1 MNRQSLRSSL
11 GGARLIGLVALVVL
25 LVLMVLN
32 TKFLTPEE
40 VKALQ
45 PKQFDPAAE
54 AATLFASAE
63 ESIPGSATPLAD
75 IVTAVQ
81 DDPAAAAEE
90 FSAVSAAE
98 GSYAFL
104 ATAEG
109 TVTEATAN
117 SLRLEVEGVPSE
129 TPVIVP
135 LKTAV
140 NGTAVRDAMGFKF
153 ADAPG
158 QTEYQYVGDELK
170 KLMQA
175 KVAQVSAD
183 AESLKGKKVTVNG
196 VVPLVVSG
204 GPPPAAKPVNLQPVS
219 IEVGS

>member
-1 MNRQSLRSSL
+1 MNRQSARSSL
-11 GGARLIGLVALVVL
+11 TPVRLAGVAAVIVV

-32 TKFLTPEE
+32 TKFLTPQE

-54 AATLFASAE
+54 AATLFARAEKEVPSSA
-63 ESIPGSATPLAD
+63 APLAD
-75 IVTAVQ
+75 VVTAIQ
-81 DDPAAAAEE
+81 ADPAAAAKKY
-90 FSAVSAAE
+90 SAVSAAE
-98 GSYAFL
+98 GSYAFI
-104 ATAEG
+104 ATAKG
-109 TVTEATAN
+109 KVTEASAE
-117 SLRLEVEGVPSE
+117 SLQLDVPGVPAA
-129 TPVIVP
+129 TTVIVP

-158 QTEYQYVGDELK
+158 QTQYQYVGDELK
-170 KLMQA
+170 KLMQR
-175 KVAQVSAD
+175 KVAQLGDPA
-183 AESLKGKKVTVNG
+183 ALKGKEVTVEG
-196 VVPLVVSG
+196 VVPLIVSS